1 MSPPNVAPTA
11 TTHLEAEME
20 VLYID
25 IFVGG
30 GLALAPQQQALFGC
44 HLLHRNVLDGESQ
57 DDGPDHA
64 EGHLQVAVDDFFG
77 ADRHQLD
84 ALPFDELEGF
94 VDVGD
99 LREEKLGEECS
110 GMNEVE
116 PTLWKRILPRS
127 GFGRVSP
134 EMTSSKSMSLSP
146 LRKSSSILSM
156 AVPALRK

>member
-1 MSPPNVAPTA
+1 
-11 TTHLEAEME
+11 ME

-77 ADRHQLD
+77 ADGHQLD

-99 LREEKLGEECS
+99 LRGRDLVRGA
-110 GMNEVE
+110 
-116 PTLWKRILPRS
+116 R
-127 GFGRVSP
+127 GRVTFNLPCGNASCRDRALGGSP
-134 EMTSSKSMSLSP
+134 QK
-146 LRKSSSILSM
+146 
-156 AVPALRK
+156 

>member
-1 MSPPNVAPTA
+1 MLGSTNNLESNKLAVSLGLGVNKQQTHLAIRAQKAKPSCYCEEEKEEVLESARRSTA
-11 TTHLEAEME
+11 ITHLEAEME

-64 EGHLQVAVDDFFG
+64 EGHLEVAVDDFLS

-84 ALPFDELEGF
+84 ALPFNELEGF

-99 LREEKLGEECS
+99 LYK
-110 GMNEVE
+110 
-116 PTLWKRILPRS
+116 K
-127 GFGRVSP
+127 F
-134 EMTSSKSMSLSP
+134 SK
-146 LRKSSSILSM
+146 
-156 AVPALRK
+156 